1 MAIIYPLHNLP
12 IAMRHN
18 MYGQQGQPHSGCP
31 CRKRYA
37 KRNAKP
43 MKVLTI
49 ILCLLVTSCIT
60 VAPIVSP
67 YSRIDIYGVSSLP
80 PQNGQW
86 SVIVASGTQM
96 SLAKSGGIDNESLVV
111 QVSTFQLPEFE
122 KDEDFLTY
130 VQQGRASEPDT
141 GRFRVIENEESLSI
155 LDDATCVKYHSVS
168 EDNAAQIKGGNVA
181 SMLLEN
187 MGYNCQHPLNK
198 LVGVHIEYSLR
209 RYPDTV
215 YSSFESDANGFFGN
229 IGFTSF

>member
-1 MAIIYPLHNLP
+1 MILGKNGNKKGSIETVFLQSH
-12 IAMRHN
+12 
-18 MYGQQGQPHSGCP
+18 
-31 CRKRYA
+31 YA
-37 KRNAKP
+37 KRSTKP
-43 MKVLTI
+43 IKALPI

-67 YSRIDIYGVSSLP
+67 HSRIDIYGVSSLP

-86 SVIVASGTQM
+86 SVIIASGYQM
-96 SLAKSGGIDNESLVV
+96 SLAKSGEIDNESLVV
-111 QVSTFQLPEFE
+111 EVSIFQLPEFE
-122 KDEDFLTY
+122 TDEDFLTY

-141 GRFRVIENEESLSI
+141 GRFRAIQNEESLSV
-155 LDDATCVKYHSVS
+155 LHDATCVKYHSVS

-187 MGYNCQHPLNK
+187 LGYNCQHPLNK

-209 RYPDTV
+209 HYPDTV

-229 IGFTSF
+229 IEFTRF